1 MAICRTQNL
10 VPSSGLQRERQK
22 VIKRQE
28 EYEQEEMNLA
38 AEADAAGQDDA
49 VGDQGISDQG
59 EPGGLQKKK
68 KAAPPEIPLQGMIPH
83 LVFHRD
89 VTNEEFRRL
98 ADQLKPWGVPR
109 FVYGRRKHMR
119 HLEERGVQGF
129 YMGPGSGP
137 SMERVFLRE
146 LGSGA
151 VKQYRHVL
159 VPPALVQEHALR
171 MYMSDVMKRPEWGQM
186 YIIHEFEEPGTSF
199 AVHERDVNEQP
210 VQVWLPV
217 HRLWPDGWEAHCLS
231 AYSLM
236 R

>member
-1 MAICRTQNL
+1 MAMCHTQNL
-10 VPSSGLQRERQK
+10 VPSSALQRDWRK
-22 VIKRQE
+22 AIKRHE
-28 EYEQEEMNLA
+28 EYEQGEMNLE
-38 AEADAAGQDDA
+38 AEADAAGRDDA
-49 VGDQGISDQG
+49 AGNQGASDQG
-59 EPGGLQKKK
+59 EPGGLQQKK
-68 KAAPPEIPLQGMIPH
+68 KAAPTEIPIHDTIPY

-89 VTNEEFRRL
+89 VSNEEVRHL
-98 ADQLKPWGVPR
+98 ADQLKPWGVPS
-109 FVYGRRKHMR
+109 FVCGCREHMR

-129 YMGPGSGP
+129 YMGLGSGP
-137 SMERVFLRE
+137 SMERVFLRKPS
-146 LGSGA
+146 SGA
-151 VKQYRHVL
+151 VKQQMHVL